1 MTDTVVVK
9 SGTPPADEPLLKLS
23 RQPAY
28 HDLMAL
34 ARTLLET
41 GFLPQAI
48 KTPGQALAIIL
59 TGQEMKLGPMQS
71 LRSIGII
78 NGKPVLAADLQLALF
93 HRDGGL
99 SKWETLTD
107 EEAVLWLKHP
117 NGVEHTQT
125 FTMDMA
131 AQAELDKN
139 PGRTYQKFPQAM
151 LRSRAI
157 TWGLK
162 AIGFEPVTGVYDPD
176 ELVALPSAAQLRELP
191 EMAVE
196 RGGPV
201 SKPPGAIRAPLTGP
215 VEPIWPFGTKRGTPL
230 AELSTEDL
238 RAALAWIR
246 KTHKGEELVQ
256 PNVDLLAQ
264 RMADQPEPAA

>member
-1 MTDTVVVK
+1 MTDTTIVK
-9 SGTPPADEPLLKLS
+9 TGTLPADEPELRLK
-23 RQPAY
+23 RQPGY

-34 ARTLLET
+34 AQTLLQT

-48 KTPGQALAIIL
+48 RTPGQALAIIL

-107 EEAVLWLKHP
+107 DEAVLWLKHP

-125 FTMDMA
+125 FTMEMA

-176 ELVALPSAAQLRELP
+176 EVAALPSAAQLHDLS

-196 RGGPV
+196 GGPPV
-201 SKPPGAIRAPLTGP
+201 AKLPRASQGPKNGAT
-215 VEPIWPFGTKRGTPL
+215 EPIWPFGTKRGMPL
-230 AELSTEDL
+230 AQLSTEDL
-238 RAALAWIR
+238 RAALTWIR
-246 KTHKGEELVQ
+246 KTHKGEDLVQ
-256 PNVDLLAQ
+256 PIVDLLTE
-264 RMADQPEPAA
+264 RMGDQPEPAA

>member
-1 MTDTVVVK
+1 MTDTAVIRT
-9 SGTPPADEPLLKLS
+9 GTPPAEEPELRLK
-23 RQPAY
+23 RQPGY

-34 ARTLLET
+34 AQTLLQT

-48 KTPGQALAIIL
+48 RTPGQALAIIL
-59 TGQEMKLGPMQS
+59 TGQEMRLGPMQS

-107 EEAVLWLKHP
+107 DEAVLWLKHP

-125 FTMDMA
+125 FTMEMA

-176 ELVALPSAAQLRELP
+176 ELAVLPSAAQLRELP

-196 RGGPV
+196 GAV
-201 SKPPGAIRAPLTGP
+201 AAVAPPRASRAPKNGLL
-215 VEPIWPFGTKRGTPL
+215 EPIWPFGTKKGTPL

-246 KTHKGEELVQ
+246 KTHKGEDLVQ
-256 PNVDLLAQ
+256 PIVDLLAQ